1 MSRSPSTTGLAIV
14 SVLAAASLAVGAAMA
29 VRPALVLE
37 RVPELEAVLSALDPA
52 LVVLAMAL
60 VLVVFAPT
68 LGIAGRLRSSA
79 TSPLV
84 EPTAGSDLDP
94 SRFDD
99 RAARRRI
106 VGESFDRWL
115 EQATAYD
122 DESRSAREDARRRL
136 VESLRPV
143 AATAYAN
150 RAGLTE
156 DDAMAA
162 IEAGSWTDDPRAAA
176 FLGGPDGPSTPL
188 WLWLFDL
195 VSAADPVVRSLEHA
209 IDEIERVQST
219 PSVAA
224 PAAPAGTSAS
234 ERTETADAEGTA

>member
-1 MSRSPSTTGLAIV
+1 VIPMSRSPSTTGLAIV
-14 SVLAAASLAVGAAMA
+14 TGLAAALLAVGAT
-29 VRPALVLE
+29 VIVQPALLLE

-84 EPTAGSDLDP
+84 EPTAGSGLDP

-99 RAARRRI
+99 RATRQRI

-115 EQATAYD
+115 ELATAYD
-122 DESRSAREDARRRL
+122 DESRSTREDARRRL
-136 VESLRPV
+136 VESLRPI

-209 IDEIERVQST
+209 IDEIDRVQST
-219 PSVAA
+219 PSVAP
-224 PAAPAGTSAS
+224 PAATSAT
-234 ERTETADAEGTA
+234 ERTEMTDVEGTA